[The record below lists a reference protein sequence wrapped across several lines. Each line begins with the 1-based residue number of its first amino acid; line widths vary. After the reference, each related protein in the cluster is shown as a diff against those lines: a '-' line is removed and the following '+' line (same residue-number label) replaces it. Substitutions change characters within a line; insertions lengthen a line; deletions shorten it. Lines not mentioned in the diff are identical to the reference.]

1 MNIQMERQHRN
12 LFWKQMCHEKSCK
25 PDQSP
30 KFAEKE
36 APEKYRCNCS
46 YIAQWSKV
54 VFMKGRGK
62 KKNQSA

>member
-1 MNIQMERQHRN
+1 MKNPVSLI
-12 LFWKQMCHEKSCK
+12 
-25 PDQSP
+25 QSP